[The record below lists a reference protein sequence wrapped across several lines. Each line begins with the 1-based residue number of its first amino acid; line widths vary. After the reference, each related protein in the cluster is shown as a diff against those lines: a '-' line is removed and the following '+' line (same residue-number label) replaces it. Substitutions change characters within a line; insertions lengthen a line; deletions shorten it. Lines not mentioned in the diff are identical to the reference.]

1 MMKFTVAEEID
12 VPDFVY
18 VVIFRGHPKN
28 GNRVDAGRGELRRGL
43 YCGDCFVQG
52 VRRSAKKTNLLA
64 ADHSHRAGFQA
75 LQVFLGL
82 RTTTKGNIL
91 GAQDSSN
98 FTAAQGGIVQRF
110 RISSDGIEGRS
121 VGIERFKFRE
131 ILDEIDEKL

>member
-1 MMKFTVAEEID
+1 MMNFTVAKEID
-12 VPDFVY
+12 GPDFLY

-28 GNRVDAGRGELRRGL
+28 GTRVDAGRGELRRGL

-82 RTTTKGNIL
+82 WTTSKGNIL
-91 GAQDSSN
+91 GEQESRTFVA
-98 FTAAQGGIVQRF
+98 
-110 RISSDGIEGRS
+110 
-121 VGIERFKFRE
+121 
-131 ILDEIDEKL
+131 